1 MAGAKRANTVWEI
14 VTAGGWLMLPI
25 VACSI
30 VALAIVGERFFTL
43 RSEKV
48 LPKNLVADVWRMA
61 STRQLTE
68 DKVREIQQG
77 SPLGRVLGAGLLNRS
92 HDREVMK
99 ASIEE
104 VGGHVAHELGRYL
117 NALGTIAA
125 VTPLLGL
132 LGTVVGMISVFTN
145 ITTVGVGNPAQLAGG
160 ISQALITTAGGL
172 MVAIPTLMFHR
183 YFRGKV
189 DGLVVDM
196 EKESL
201 KLVDVLQKRQAQ
213 ARVAH
218 S

>member
-1 MAGAKRANTVWEI
+1 
-14 VTAGGWLMLPI
+14 MLPI
-25 VACSI
+25 IACSI
-30 VALAIVGERFFTL
+30 IALAIIAERFIVL
-43 RSEKV
+43 KEEKV
-48 LPKNLVADVWRMA
+48 LPANLVADVWRMA

-68 DKVREIQQG
+68 EKVREIQQG
-77 SPLGRVLGAGLLNRS
+77 SPLGRVLAAGLLNRTQ
-92 HDREVMK
+92 DRDLMK

-104 VGGHVAHELGRYL
+104 VGGHVAHELERYL

-172 MVAIPTLMFHR
+172 MVAIPSLMFYR
-183 YFRGKV
+183 YFRAKV
-189 DGLVVDM
+189 DGLVVGM

-201 KLVDVLQKRQAQ
+201 KLVDVLQKRQSQ
-213 ARVAH
+213 SRVAA
-218 S
+218 

>member
-1 MAGAKRANTVWEI
+1 
-14 VTAGGWLMLPI
+14 
-25 VACSI
+25 
-30 VALAIVGERFFTL
+30 
-43 RSEKV
+43 
-48 LPKNLVADVWRMA
+48 MA
-61 STRQLTE
+61 STKQLTE
-68 DKVREIQQG
+68 DKVRAVQEG
-77 SPLGRVLGAGLLNRS
+77 SPLGRVIAAGLLNRT
-92 HDREVMK
+92 HDREEMK

-132 LGTVVGMISVFTN
+132 LGTVVGMISVFTH

-172 MVAIPTLMFHR
+172 MVAIPSLMFYR
-183 YFRGKV
+183 YFRARV

-201 KLVDVLQKRQAQ
+201 KLIDVLQKRQSQ
-213 ARVAH
+213 ARVAP
-218 S
+218 

>member
-1 MAGAKRANTVWEI
+1 MWNI

-25 VACSI
+25 ILCSI
-30 VALAIVGERFFTL
+30 VALAIVLERFVTL
-43 RSEKV
+43 REGRV
-48 LPKNLVADVWRMA
+48 LPSNLVADVWRMA
-61 STRQLTE
+61 SNRQLTE
-68 DKVREIQQG
+68 EKVREIREG
-77 SPLGRVLGAGLLNRS
+77 SPLGRVLAAGLMDRS
-92 HDREVMK
+92 QERETMK

-172 MVAIPTLMFHR
+172 MVAIPALMFHR
-183 YFRGKV
+183 YFRARV
-189 DGLVVDM
+189 DGLVVGM
-196 EKESL
+196 EKEAL
-201 KLVDVLQKRQAQ
+201 KLVDVLLRRQSQ
-213 ARVAH
+213 ARVAEAAA
-218 S
+218 